1 VFFCRFTEHEI
12 EELKSFVNK
21 GGSLLF
27 LVGEGGDPASCS
39 NVNAV
44 VGEYGITVEVI
55 SPFSFDTHV
64 LLYSL

>member
-1 VFFCRFTEHEI
+1 LRRFTEHEI

-27 LVGEGGDPASCS
+27 LVGEGGDPASGS

-44 VGEYGITVEVI
+44 VGEYGITVEV
-55 SPFSFDTHV
+55 FS
-64 LLYSL
+64 LNEEN